1 MEMENKERKKFAEI
15 LDSQYMSSEE
25 SEEEDALKIRPL
37 PWLST
42 AAITSLRKRWMKK
55 GKAVKQSIKERQ
67 KGTYVAK

>member
-1 MEMENKERKKFAEI
+1 MENKERKKFAEI

-42 AAITSLRKRWMKK
+42 ATNQFKK
-55 GKAVKQSIKERQ
+55 TLDEERQ
-67 KGTYVAK
+67 SS